1 MSEIYKYVY
10 IFDHQ
15 CNTPVAIAYF
25 YKGETKQIIY
35 QHHLRRLI
43 SYFIT
48 LHLLEERIYL

>member
-1 MSEIYKYVY
+1 MSEIYKYAY